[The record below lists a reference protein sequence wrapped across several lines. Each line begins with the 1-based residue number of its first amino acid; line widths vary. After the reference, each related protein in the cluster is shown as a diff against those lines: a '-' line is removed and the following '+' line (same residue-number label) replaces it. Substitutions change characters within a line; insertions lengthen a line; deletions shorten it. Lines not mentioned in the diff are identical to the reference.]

1 MPIIVFL
8 ILAGLPLAEI
18 AIFIEA
24 GGAIGAWPVVGLV
37 VLSAVAGIGLMR
49 LQGPATLRRAQA
61 SMQRGEPP
69 VAEML
74 EGTMLFIAAV
84 LMVIPGFLT
93 SMLGLAL
100 LVAPLRRLAA
110 RFAARRLAMR
120 AEIHVHEMRMRRG
133 PGGPIIEGEAEEL
146 DIDGT
151 CDDQDGGKPA
161 TGGYGA
167 RQLPPKA
174 DND

>member
-1 MPIIVFL
+1 MSIIIFL

-18 AIFIEA
+18 AIFIQA

-37 VLSAVAGIGLMR
+37 ALSAFAGIWLMR

-84 LMVIPGFLT
+84 LMVTPGFLT
-93 SMLGLAL
+93 STLGLAM

-110 RFAARRLAMR
+110 RLAAQRLAMR
-120 AEIHVHEMRMRRG
+120 AEIHVHDVRMRRG
-133 PGGPIIEGEAEEL
+133 PGGPIIEAEAEEP
-146 DIDGT
+146 DVDGEGN
-151 CDDQDGGKPA
+151 DQAGRGS
-161 TGGYGA
+161 GR